1 MRACLLCNSSLRNEM
16 PLADLIRLTPLVKST
31 ICEDCSNGFVDLSSS
46 PTCSVCGRKRR
57 EGMPDPCHDCQRWA
71 NASEVSFVNTALYE
85 YNPFMKDFMKRYK
98 FNGDYRLR
106 KVFSGQ
112 IRQQLRKTQ
121 EVLVPIPVSLDTI
134 ATRGF
139 NQVTGLLENLGYA
152 DVLKVK
158 VEKKAVRQSEKNRR
172 DRIALNQP
180 FEFNESEKNS
190 IQNKAVLIVDDVYT
204 TGTTIRHAAT
214 LLYGAGAT
222 SVRGFTLAR

>member
-1 MRACLLCNSSLRNEM
+1 MRACLLCNSPLRNEM
-16 PLADLIRLTPLVKST
+16 PLADLMRLIPLVKST
-31 ICEDCSNGFVDLSSS
+31 ICENCSNGFVDLSSG
-46 PTCSVCGRKRR
+46 PTCNVCGRNRLQ
-57 EGMPDPCHDCQRWA
+57 GMPDPCQDCLRWMKSSELVFE
-71 NASEVSFVNTALYE
+71 NAALYA

-106 KVFSGQ
+106 QVFSGQ
-112 IRQQLRKTQ
+112 IRQRLKKIN
-121 EVLVPIPVSLDTI
+121 EVIVPIPVSIDTM

-139 NQVTGLLENLGYA
+139 NQVTGLLDNLEYA

-158 VEKKAVRQSEKNRR
+158 AEKKAVRQSEKNRR
-172 DRIALNQP
+172 ERMALNQP
-180 FEFNESEKNS
+180 FELNQFEKNS

-214 LLYGAGAT
+214 LMHEAGAT